1 MNDKN
6 FNWDAAAFFE
16 RLTQNN
22 RFARDNGYRFA
33 RVSSLEGFHGAL
45 GEMLSAKAFVAVSDE
60 SDGYSDIENSPHTRR
75 VKMVLLAKRHKEDDM
90 AAREAAL
97 ENMRALFRQF
107 MSVIILEKTKIEENN
122 IFINPKITFR
132 EIDRYFFTGCAC
144 AFFQI
149 ALDTYTDL
157 TYNPD
162 EWLTPDLIQK
172 NSGADM

>member
-16 RLTQNN
+16 RLTKNN
-22 RFARDNGYRFA
+22 RFARDNGYCFA

-60 SDGYSDIENSPHTRR
+60 SDGYAEIENSPHTRR
-75 VKMVLLAKRHKEDDM
+75 VKMVFMARRHKVDDM
-90 AAREAAL
+90 TARESAL
-97 ENMRALFRQF
+97 ANMRELFRQF
-107 MSVIILEKTKIEENN
+107 MSVLILEKTMLEESN
-122 IFINPKITFR
+122 IFIKPKISFR
-132 EIDRYFFTGCAC
+132 EIDKYFFTGCAC

-157 TYNPD
+157 TYNPE
-162 EWLTPDLIQK
+162 EWLTPDLTQR
-172 NSGADM
+172 NSGADT